1 VKRKAL
7 GRGLGALIPASATS
21 AGAPA
26 ADEGLVWL
34 DLDQVITNPVQPR
47 ESFDEAELEELARSI
62 QQNGIVQPVVVR
74 RDKTGYQ
81 LIAGERRWRAAQR
94 AGLRKLPAIVRR
106 VPDDRILD
114 LALIE
119 NLLRQ
124 DLNPVEEAR
133 GFQRL
138 VDEHGLTQEEVA
150 RRLGMKRATIANSL
164 RILKLEGWVLEK
176 VRRGALSAGHA
187 KVLSGIASPADQVRL
202 AREAEKRGL
211 SVRGLEI
218 LVARREAKSAA
229 SSARP
234 AAARGLDPNTQRA
247 AENLTR
253 ALGTRVRIER
263 RGKGGAV
270 VLEFYSEEELQR
282 LYSLILDAA
291 RLGRGDLKG
300 GHA

>member
-7 GRGLGALIPASATS
+7 GRGLGALLPAAAAT

-34 DLDQVITNPVQPR
+34 DLDQLITNPAQPR
-47 ESFDEAELEELARSI
+47 ESFGEEELEELARSI
-62 QQNGIVQPVVVR
+62 QQNGVVQPVVVR

-81 LIAGERRWRAAQR
+81 LIAGERRWRAAQK

-106 VPDDRILD
+106 VSDDRILD

-150 RRLGMKRATIANSL
+150 RRLGMKRTTISNSL
-164 RILKLEGWVLEK
+164 RILKLDSDVLDK
-176 VRRGALSAGHA
+176 VRRGILSAGHA
-187 KVLSGIASPADQVRL
+187 KVLSGVADAADQVSL
-202 AREAEKRGL
+202 AREVEKRGL

-218 LVARREAKSAA
+218 LVSRRQEKAA
-229 SSARP
+229 SSPARSAP
-234 AAARGLDPNTQRA
+234 ARKLDPNTLRA

-263 RGKGGAV
+263 HGKGGAV
-270 VLEFYSEEELQR
+270 ILEYYSEEELQR

-291 RLGRGDLKG
+291 RIGRSDLKG

>member
-7 GRGLGALIPASATS
+7 GRGLGALIPATAT
-21 AGAPA
+21 GAPPQ
-26 ADEGLVWL
+26 DEGLVWL
-34 DLDQVITNPVQPR
+34 DLDQVLANPQQPR
-47 ESFDEAELEELARSI
+47 ESFGEEELEELARSI
-62 QQNGIVQPVVVR
+62 QQNGVVQPVVVR
-74 RDKTGYQ
+74 REKTGYQ

-106 VPDDRILD
+106 VSDDRILD

-133 GFQRL
+133 GFQKL
-138 VDEHGLTQEEVA
+138 IEEHGLTQEEVA
-150 RRLGMKRATIANSL
+150 RRLGMKRTTISNSL
-164 RILKLEGWVLEK
+164 RILKLPSEVLDM

-187 KVLSGIASPADQVRL
+187 KVISGIPEPAEQARL
-202 AREAEKRGL
+202 AHEVERRGL
-211 SVRGLEI
+211 SVRGLEL
-218 LVARREAKSAA
+218 LVARVQGKAA
-229 SSARP
+229 PGAARP
-234 AAARGLDPNTQRA
+234 AAAPRLDPNTLRA

-253 ALGTRVRIER
+253 ALGTRARIER
-263 RGKGGAV
+263 RANGGAL

-282 LYSLILDAA
+282 LYTLLMDAA
-291 RLGRGDLKG
+291 RLGRAHLKG